1 MPAALERLQT
11 PDVAVIL
18 VQHRDREGAEARLI
32 DDLLDVARI
41 ERGRLEI
48 QRRRLDVHD
57 VLQDAIGACAP
68 NVAQRRVAIE
78 PNFNARRDFV

>member
-1 MPAALERLQT
+1 
-11 PDVAVIL
+11 
-18 VQHRDREGAEARLI
+18 
-32 DDLLDVARI
+32 
-41 ERGRLEI
+41 LEI